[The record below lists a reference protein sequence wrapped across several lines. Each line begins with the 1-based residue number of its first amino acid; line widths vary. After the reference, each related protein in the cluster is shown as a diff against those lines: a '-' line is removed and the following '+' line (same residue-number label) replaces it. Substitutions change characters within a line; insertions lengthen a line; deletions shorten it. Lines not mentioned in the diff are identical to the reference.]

1 MDIEQSVVE
10 NLKKSINDNG
20 VNSQKE
26 NEGVNE
32 NTMRP
37 INGSYRGKQDN
48 KDKKERKRICV
59 PERYAKLPKHIL
71 EIVFIIKFNAEIRRF
86 TSKGIINTLF
96 TRDEIKTKRP
106 YVKFLWNKFVINTNG
121 LNREYNYNETFF
133 INSLIASFQC
143 FAETAQKT
151 INEFCSEELSDDC
164 IADISSDNINKI
176 IELNKQNADIKS
188 VDVED

>member
-1 MDIEQSVVE
+1 MDIEQSIVE
-10 NLKKSINDNG
+10 NLKKSVNDNG

-32 NTMRP
+32 NTMSP
-37 INGSYRGKQDN
+37 INGSYRGKQNN
-48 KDKKERKRICV
+48 KNKKEHKRTYV

-71 EIVFIIKFNAEIRRF
+71 EVVFIIKFNAEIRRF
-86 TSKGIINTLF
+86 TAKGIINTLF

-106 YVKFLWNKFVINTNG
+106 YIKFLWNKFVINTNG
-121 LNREYNYNETFF
+121 LNHEYNYNETFF

-143 FAETAQKT
+143 FAEIAQET
-151 INEFCSEELSDDC
+151 INKFCFEELSDDH

>member
-10 NLKKSINDNG
+10 HLKKSVNDNDI
-20 VNSQKE
+20 NSQKE

-32 NTMRP
+32 NTMSP
-37 INGSYRGKQDN
+37 INGSYRGKQNN
-48 KDKKERKRICV
+48 KNKKEYKRTYV

-71 EIVFIIKFNAEIRRF
+71 EVVFIIKFNAEIRRF
-86 TSKGIINTLF
+86 TAKGIINTLF
-96 TRDEIKTKRP
+96 TRDEIKTKGP
-106 YVKFLWNKFVINTNG
+106 YIKFLWNKFVINTNG

-143 FAETAQKT
+143 FAEIAQET
-151 INEFCSEELSDDC
+151 INKFCSEELSDDH
-164 IADISSDNINKI
+164 IADISSDNVNKI
-176 IELNKQNADIKS
+176 IELNKQNVDIKS

>member
-10 NLKKSINDNG
+10 NLKKSVNDNG

-37 INGSYRGKQDN
+37 INGSYRDKQNN
-48 KDKKERKRICV
+48 KNKKEYKRTYV

-86 TSKGIINTLF
+86 TAKGIINTLF

-106 YVKFLWNKFVINTNG
+106 YIKFLWNKFVINTNG
-121 LNREYNYNETFF
+121 LNHEYNYNETFF

-143 FAETAQKT
+143 FAETAQET
-151 INEFCSEELSDDC
+151 INKFCYEELSDDH

>member
-10 NLKKSINDNG
+10 NLKKSVNDNG

-26 NEGVNE
+26 NEGINE
-32 NTMRP
+32 NTIRP
-37 INGSYRGKQDN
+37 INGSYRSKQDN
-48 KDKKERKRICV
+48 KDKKERKHTYV

-86 TSKGIINTLF
+86 TAKGIINTLF
-96 TRDEIKTKRP
+96 TRDEIKAKRP
-106 YVKFLWNKFVINTNG
+106 YVKFLWNKFVVNTNG

-143 FAETAQKT
+143 FVETAQET
-151 INEFCSEELSDDC
+151 INKFCSEELSDDH

>member
-10 NLKKSINDNG
+10 NLKKSVNDNDI
-20 VNSQKE
+20 NSQKE

-32 NTMRP
+32 NTMSP
-37 INGSYRGKQDN
+37 INGSYRGKQNN
-48 KDKKERKRICV
+48 KNKKEHKCVYV

-71 EIVFIIKFNAEIRRF
+71 EVVFIIKFNAEIRRF
-86 TSKGIINTLF
+86 TAKGIINTLF
-96 TRDEIKTKRP
+96 TRDEIKTKRI
-106 YVKFLWNKFVINTNG
+106 YIKFLWNKFVINTNG

-143 FAETAQKT
+143 FAEIAQET
-151 INEFCSEELSDDC
+151 INKFCSEELSDDH
-164 IADISSDNINKI
+164 IADISSDNVNKI
-176 IELNKQNADIKS
+176 IELNKQNADIKT

>member
-1 MDIEQSVVE
+1 MDIEQCVIK
-10 NLKKSINDNG
+10 NLKKSVNDND

-26 NEGVNE
+26 NEDVNE
-32 NTMRP
+32 NTMKP
-37 INGSYRGKQDN
+37 INGSYRGKRDN
-48 KDKKERKRICV
+48 KNKKEHKRTYV

-86 TSKGIINTLF
+86 TAKGIINTLF

-106 YVKFLWNKFVINTNG
+106 YIKFLWNKFVINTNG
-121 LNREYNYNETFF
+121 LNHEYNYNETFF

-143 FAETAQKT
+143 FAEIAQET
-151 INEFCSEELSDDC
+151 INKFCSEELSDDR

-176 IELNKQNADIKS
+176 IELNKQNADIKF

>member
-10 NLKKSINDNG
+10 NLKKFVNDNG

-37 INGSYRGKQDN
+37 INGSYRDKQNN
-48 KDKKERKRICV
+48 KNKKHNRSYV

-86 TSKGIINTLF
+86 TAKGIINTLF

-106 YVKFLWNKFVINTNG
+106 YIKFLWNKFVINTNG
-121 LNREYNYNETFF
+121 LNHEYNYNETFF

-143 FAETAQKT
+143 FAEIAQET
-151 INEFCSEELSDDC
+151 INKFCSEELSDDH

-176 IELNKQNADIKS
+176 IELNKQNADIKF

>member
-10 NLKKSINDNG
+10 NLKKSVNDNDI
-20 VNSQKE
+20 NSQKE

-37 INGSYRGKQDN
+37 INGSYRGKQNN
-48 KDKKERKRICV
+48 KNKKEHKRTYV

-86 TSKGIINTLF
+86 TAKGIINTLF

-106 YVKFLWNKFVINTNG
+106 YIKFLWNKFVINTNG
-121 LNREYNYNETFF
+121 LNHEYNYNETFF

-164 IADISSDNINKI
+164 IADISSDNIDKI

>member
-10 NLKKSINDNG
+10 NLKNSVNDNG
-20 VNSQKE
+20 INSQKE

-32 NTMRP
+32 NTMRH
-37 INGSYRGKQDN
+37 INGSYRGKQNN
-48 KDKKERKRICV
+48 KNKKEHKRTYV

-86 TSKGIINTLF
+86 TAKGIINTLF

-106 YVKFLWNKFVINTNG
+106 YIKFLWNKFVINING
-121 LNREYNYNETFF
+121 LNHEYNYNETFF

-143 FAETAQKT
+143 FAEIAQET
-151 INEFCSEELSDDC
+151 INKFCSEELSDDH

>member
-10 NLKKSINDNG
+10 NLKKSVNDNDI
-20 VNSQKE
+20 NSQKE

-32 NTMRP
+32 NTMSP
-37 INGSYRGKQDN
+37 INGSYRGKQNN
-48 KDKKERKRICV
+48 KNKKEHKRTYV

-86 TSKGIINTLF
+86 TAKGIINTLF
-96 TRDEIKTKRP
+96 TRDEIKAKRP
-106 YVKFLWNKFVINTNG
+106 YVKFLWNKFVVNTNG

-143 FAETAQKT
+143 FAEIAQET
-151 INEFCSEELSDDC
+151 INKFCSEELSDDY

-176 IELNKQNADIKS
+176 IELNKQNVDIKF

>member
-1 MDIEQSVVE
+1 MNIEQSVVE
-10 NLKKSINDNG
+10 NLKKSVNDND

-32 NTMRP
+32 NDMKP
-37 INGSYRGKQDN
+37 INGSYRGERDN
-48 KDKKERKRICV
+48 KNKKEHKRTYV

-71 EIVFIIKFNAEIRRF
+71 EVVFIIKFNAEIRRF
-86 TSKGIINTLF
+86 TAKGIINSLF

-106 YVKFLWNKFVINTNG
+106 YIKFLWNKFVINTNG
-121 LNREYNYNETFF
+121 LNHEYNYNETFF

-143 FAETAQKT
+143 FAEIAQET
-151 INEFCSEELSDDC
+151 INKFCSEELTDDR
-164 IADISSDNINKI
+164 IANISSDNIDKI

>member
-10 NLKKSINDNG
+10 NLKKSVNDNG

-32 NTMRP
+32 NTMRL
-37 INGSYRGKQDN
+37 INGSYRGKQNN
-48 KDKKERKRICV
+48 KNKKEHKRTYV

-71 EIVFIIKFNAEIRRF
+71 EVVFIIKFNAEIRRF
-86 TSKGIINTLF
+86 TAKGIINTLF
-96 TRDEIKTKRP
+96 TRDEIKTKCP
-106 YVKFLWNKFVINTNG
+106 YIKFLWNKFVINTNG
-121 LNREYNYNETFF
+121 LNHEYNYNETFF

-143 FAETAQKT
+143 FADIAQET
-151 INEFCSEELSDDC
+151 INKFCSEELSDDC
-164 IADISSDNINKI
+164 IADISSDNVNKI
-176 IELNKQNADIKS
+176 IELNKQNADIKN

>member
-10 NLKKSINDNG
+10 NLKKSVNDNDI
-20 VNSQKE
+20 NSQKE

-32 NTMRP
+32 NTMSP
-37 INGSYRGKQDN
+37 INGSYRGKQNN
-48 KDKKERKRICV
+48 KNKKEHKRTYV

-71 EIVFIIKFNAEIRRF
+71 EVVFIIKFNAEIRRF
-86 TSKGIINTLF
+86 TAKSIINTLF

-106 YVKFLWNKFVINTNG
+106 YIKFLWNKFVINTNG
-121 LNREYNYNETFF
+121 LNHEYNYNETFF

-143 FAETAQKT
+143 FAEIAQET
-151 INEFCSEELSDDC
+151 INRFCSEELSDDH
-164 IADISSDNINKI
+164 IADISSDNVNKI
-176 IELNKQNADIKS
+176 IELNKQNADIKT

>member
-10 NLKKSINDNG
+10 NLKKSVNDNDI
-20 VNSQKE
+20 NSQKE

-32 NTMRP
+32 NTMSP
-37 INGSYRGKQDN
+37 INGSYRGKQNN
-48 KDKKERKRICV
+48 KNKKEHKRTYV

-71 EIVFIIKFNAEIRRF
+71 EVVFIIKFNAEIRRF
-86 TSKGIINTLF
+86 TAKGIINTLF

-106 YVKFLWNKFVINTNG
+106 YIKFLWNKFVINTNG
-121 LNREYNYNETFF
+121 LNHEYNYNETFF

-143 FAETAQKT
+143 FAEITQET
-151 INEFCSEELSDDC
+151 INKFCSEELSDDR
-164 IADISSDNINKI
+164 IADISSDNVNKI
-176 IELNKQNADIKS
+176 IELNKQNADIKF

>member
-10 NLKKSINDNG
+10 NLKKAVNDNS

-26 NEGVNE
+26 NEGINE

-37 INGSYRGKQDN
+37 INGSYRSKQDN
-48 KDKKERKRICV
+48 KNKKEHNRVYV
-59 PERYAKLPKHIL
+59 PEKYAKLPKHIL
-71 EIVFIIKFNAEIRRF
+71 EIVYIIKFNAEIRRF
-86 TSKGIINTLF
+86 TAKGIINSLF

-143 FAETAQKT
+143 FAETAQET
-151 INEFCSEELSDDC
+151 INTFCSKELSDDC
-164 IADISSDNINKI
+164 IADISSANIDKI
-176 IELNKQNADIKS
+176 IELNRQNADIKD
-188 VDVED
+188 VDVEE

>member
-10 NLKKSINDNG
+10 NLKKSVNDNDI
-20 VNSQKE
+20 NSQKE

-32 NTMRP
+32 NTMSP
-37 INGSYRGKQDN
+37 INGSYRGEQNN
-48 KDKKERKRICV
+48 KNKKEHKRTYV

-71 EIVFIIKFNAEIRRF
+71 EVVFIIKFNAEIRRF
-86 TSKGIINTLF
+86 TAKGIINTLF
-96 TRDEIKTKRP
+96 TKDEIKTKRP
-106 YVKFLWNKFVINTNG
+106 YIKFLWNKFVINTNG
-121 LNREYNYNETFF
+121 LNHEYNYDETFF

-143 FAETAQKT
+143 FAEIAQET
-151 INEFCSEELSDDC
+151 INKFCSEELSDDH
-164 IADISSDNINKI
+164 IADISSDNVNKI

>member
-10 NLKKSINDNG
+10 NLKKSVNDND

-32 NTMRP
+32 NTMKP
-37 INGSYRGKQDN
+37 INGSYRGKRDN
-48 KDKKERKRICV
+48 KNKKEHKRIYV

-71 EIVFIIKFNAEIRRF
+71 EVVFIIKFNAEIRRF
-86 TSKGIINTLF
+86 TAKGIINSLF

-106 YVKFLWNKFVINTNG
+106 YIKFLWNKFVINTNG
-121 LNREYNYNETFF
+121 LNHEYNYNETFF

-143 FAETAQKT
+143 FAEIAQEI
-151 INEFCSEELSDDC
+151 INKFCSEELSDDC
-164 IADISSDNINKI
+164 IANISSDNINKI

>member
-10 NLKKSINDNG
+10 NLKKSVNDNG

-37 INGSYRGKQDN
+37 INGSYRGKQNN
-48 KDKKERKRICV
+48 KNTKEHKRIYV

-71 EIVFIIKFNAEIRRF
+71 EVVFIIKFNAEIRRF
-86 TSKGIINTLF
+86 TAKGIINTLF
-96 TRDEIKTKRP
+96 TRDEIKTKCP
-106 YVKFLWNKFVINTNG
+106 YIKFLWNKFVINTNG
-121 LNREYNYNETFF
+121 LNHEYNYNETFF

-143 FAETAQKT
+143 FAESAQKT

-164 IADISSDNINKI
+164 IGDISSKNIDKI
-176 IELNKQNADIKS
+176 IELNKQNANIKS

>member
-10 NLKKSINDNG
+10 NLKKSVNDNDI
-20 VNSQKE
+20 NSQKE

-32 NTMRP
+32 NTMSP
-37 INGSYRGKQDN
+37 INGSYRGKQNN
-48 KDKKERKRICV
+48 KNKKEHKRTYV

-86 TSKGIINTLF
+86 TAKGIINTLF

-106 YVKFLWNKFVINTNG
+106 YIKFLWNKFVINTNG
-121 LNREYNYNETFF
+121 LNHEYNYNETFF

-164 IADISSDNINKI
+164 IADISSDNVNKI

-188 VDVED
+188 VNVED

>member
-10 NLKKSINDNG
+10 NLKKSVNDNG

-32 NTMRP
+32 NTMSP
-37 INGSYRGKQDN
+37 INGSYRGKQNN
-48 KDKKERKRICV
+48 KNKKEHKRTYV

-71 EIVFIIKFNAEIRRF
+71 EVVFIIKFNAEIRRF
-86 TSKGIINTLF
+86 TAKGIINTLF
-96 TRDEIKTKRP
+96 TRDEIKTKRL
-106 YVKFLWNKFVINTNG
+106 YVKFLWNKFVINADG
-121 LNREYNYNETFF
+121 LNHEYNYNETFF

-143 FAETAQKT
+143 FAEIAQES
-151 INEFCSEELSDDC
+151 INKFCSEELSDDC

-176 IELNKQNADIKS
+176 IELNKQNADIKF

>member
-1 MDIEQSVVE
+1 MDIEQSIVE

-37 INGSYRGKQDN
+37 INGSYRGKQNN
-48 KDKKERKRICV
+48 KNKKEHKRTYV

-86 TSKGIINTLF
+86 TAKGIINTLF

-106 YVKFLWNKFVINTNG
+106 YIKFLWNKFVININS
-121 LNREYNYNETFF
+121 LNHEYNYNETFF

-143 FAETAQKT
+143 FAEIAQET
-151 INEFCSEELSDDC
+151 INKFCSEELGDDH
-164 IADISSDNINKI
+164 IADISSDNVNKI

>member
-10 NLKKSINDNG
+10 NLKKSVNDNG

-32 NTMRP
+32 NTMSP
-37 INGSYRGKQDN
+37 INGSYRGKQNN
-48 KDKKERKRICV
+48 KNEKEHKRTYV
-59 PERYAKLPKHIL
+59 PERYTKLSKHIL

-86 TSKGIINTLF
+86 TAKGIINTLF
-96 TRDEIKTKRP
+96 TIDEIKTKRP

-121 LNREYNYNETFF
+121 LNHEYNYNETFF

-143 FAETAQKT
+143 FAESAQKT
-151 INEFCSEELSDDC
+151 INKFCSEELSDDC
-164 IADISSDNINKI
+164 IANISSDNINKI
-176 IELNKQNADIKS
+176 IELNKQNANIKF

>member
-10 NLKKSINDNG
+10 NLKKSVNNNG

-32 NTMRP
+32 NTMSP
-37 INGSYRGKQDN
+37 INGSYRGKQNN
-48 KDKKERKRICV
+48 KNKKEHKRTYV

-86 TSKGIINTLF
+86 TAKGIINTLF
-96 TRDEIKTKRP
+96 TRDEIKTKRL
-106 YVKFLWNKFVINTNG
+106 YIKFLWNKFVINTNG
-121 LNREYNYNETFF
+121 LNHEYNYNETFF

-143 FAETAQKT
+143 FAEIAQET
-151 INEFCSEELSDDC
+151 INKFCSEELSDDR
-164 IADISSDNINKI
+164 IADISSDNIDKI

>member
-10 NLKKSINDNG
+10 NLKKSVNDNDI
-20 VNSQKE
+20 NSQKE

-32 NTMRP
+32 NTMSP
-37 INGSYRGKQDN
+37 INGSYRGKQNN
-48 KDKKERKRICV
+48 KNKKEHKRTYV

-71 EIVFIIKFNAEIRRF
+71 DVVFIIKFNAEIRRF
-86 TSKGIINTLF
+86 TAKGIINTLF

-106 YVKFLWNKFVINTNG
+106 YIKFLWNKFVINTNG
-121 LNREYNYNETFF
+121 LNHEYNYNETFF

-143 FAETAQKT
+143 FAEIAQET
-151 INEFCSEELSDDC
+151 INKFCSEELSDDH
-164 IADISSDNINKI
+164 IANISSDNVNKI

>member
-10 NLKKSINDNG
+10 NLKKSVNDNDI
-20 VNSQKE
+20 NSQKE

-32 NTMRP
+32 NTMIP
-37 INGSYRGKQDN
+37 INGSYRDKQNN
-48 KDKKERKRICV
+48 KNKKEHKLTYV

-71 EIVFIIKFNAEIRRF
+71 EVVFIIKFNAEIRRF
-86 TSKGIINTLF
+86 TAKGIINTLF

-106 YVKFLWNKFVINTNG
+106 YIKFLWNKFVINTNG
-121 LNREYNYNETFF
+121 LNHEYNYNETFF

-143 FAETAQKT
+143 FAEIAQET
-151 INEFCSEELSDDC
+151 INKFCSEELSDDH
-164 IADISSDNINKI
+164 IADISSDNVNKI

-188 VDVED
+188 VNVED

>member
-10 NLKKSINDNG
+10 NLKKSVNDNG

-32 NTMRP
+32 NTMSP
-37 INGSYRGKQDN
+37 INGSYRGKQNN
-48 KDKKERKRICV
+48 KNKKEHKRTYV

-71 EIVFIIKFNAEIRRF
+71 EVVFIIKFNAEIRRF
-86 TSKGIINTLF
+86 TAKGIINTLF
-96 TRDEIKTKRP
+96 TRDEIKAKRP
-106 YVKFLWNKFVINTNG
+106 YVKFLWNKFVVNTNG
-121 LNREYNYNETFF
+121 LNHEYNYNETFF

-143 FAETAQKT
+143 FAEIAQET
-151 INEFCSEELSDDC
+151 INKFCSEELSDDH
-164 IADISSDNINKI
+164 IANISSDNVNKI
-176 IELNKQNADIKS
+176 IELNKQNADIKT

>member
-10 NLKKSINDNG
+10 NLKKSVNDNG

-26 NEGVNE
+26 NEDVNE

-37 INGSYRGKQDN
+37 INGSYRGKQNN
-48 KDKKERKRICV
+48 KNKKEHKRTYV

-86 TSKGIINTLF
+86 TAKGIINILF

-106 YVKFLWNKFVINTNG
+106 YIKFLWNKFVINTNG
-121 LNREYNYNETFF
+121 LNHEYNYNETFF

-143 FAETAQKT
+143 FAEIAQET
-151 INEFCSEELSDDC
+151 INKFCSEELSDDH

>member
-10 NLKKSINDNG
+10 NLKKSVNDNG

-32 NTMRP
+32 NTMRAV
-37 INGSYRGKQDN
+37 NGSYRGKQNN
-48 KDKKERKRICV
+48 KNEKEHKRTYV

-71 EIVFIIKFNAEIRRF
+71 EVVFIIKFNSEIRRF
-86 TSKGIINTLF
+86 TAKGIINTLF

-106 YVKFLWNKFVINTNG
+106 YIKFLWNKFVINTNG
-121 LNREYNYNETFF
+121 LNHEYNYNETFF

-143 FAETAQKT
+143 FAEIAQET
-151 INEFCSEELSDDC
+151 INKFCLEELSDDR